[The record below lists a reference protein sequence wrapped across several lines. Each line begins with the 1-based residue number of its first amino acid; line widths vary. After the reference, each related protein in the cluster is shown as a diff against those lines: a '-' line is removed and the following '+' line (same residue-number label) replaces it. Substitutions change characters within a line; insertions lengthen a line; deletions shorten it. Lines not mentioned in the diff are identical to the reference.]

1 MKLVAAAVVCTAAV
15 LPQGLEL
22 ELQAAL
28 AAVCNMKQLVAAVAV
43 EDTWMSQPRE
53 FGRVA
58 LEPAGIPTYQGRLG
72 FHIQERLALQLV
84 EELVGMPWL
93 EDSPAGELGLALQ

>member
-28 AAVCNMKQLVAAVAV
+28 AAVCNMKQLAAAVAV
-43 EDTWMSQPRE
+43 EDT
-53 FGRVA
+53 
-58 LEPAGIPTYQGRLG
+58 
-72 FHIQERLALQLV
+72 
-84 EELVGMPWL
+84 
-93 EDSPAGELGLALQ
+93 